1 MHTERTKERETFQED
16 GKGLKSEENKDGVTS
31 VLVEKDTSA
40 GMRGVMGMVV
50 PAIDFDVITGIIRIL
65 LKTKAPYQR
74 VSQVMKQD
82 TRFLCHRF
90 FENEYISLLEKV
102 RR

>member
-1 MHTERTKERETFQED
+1 MF
-16 GKGLKSEENKDGVTS
+16 TS

-40 GMRGVMGMVV
+40 GMRGVMRMVV

-65 LKTKAPYQR
+65 LKTKATYQR

-90 FENEYISLLEKV
+90 FENEYNSLLEKM

>member
-1 MHTERTKERETFQED
+1 VRKT
-16 GKGLKSEENKDGVTS
+16 GVFTS

-40 GMRGVMGMVV
+40 GMRGVMRMVV

-90 FENEYISLLEKV
+90 FENEYISLLVKM